1 MELIRFPK
9 VAENIT
15 EGTVSH
21 WLVAPGARLAKDQ
34 PLVELITEKAEFD
47 LPSPA
52 AGLLAAVFA
61 PERATVPVGY
71 VLCVLAEENEAL
83 PDVEKMNAET
93 VARHQAELLG
103 TAAPA
108 VQPGPGFRVQGSG
121 TTAAPL
127 PNPEPGTPNPAAKVA
142 ASPAAR
148 RLAKEK
154 GVDLAAVA
162 AKLGLSRQVSE
173 EDVRK
178 FLGQ

>member
-1 MELIRFPK
+1 MELVRFPK
-9 VAENIT
+9 AAENIT
-15 EGTVSH
+15 EGTVSR
-21 WLVAPGARLAKDQ
+21 WLVAPGARLEKDQ

-52 AGLLAAVFA
+52 AGRLAAVFA
-61 PERATVPVGY
+61 PQRATVPVGY
-71 VLCVLAEENEAL
+71 VLCALAEEGEAL

-103 TAAPA
+103 TTPALAPSSEPA
-108 VQPGPGFRVQGSG
+108 TRNQ
-121 TTAAPL
+121 
-127 PNPEPGTPNPAAKVA
+127 EPGTRNPKVA

-162 AKLGLSRQVSE
+162 AKLGLSRPVSE
-173 EDVRK
+173 EDVRT